1 MAAPIPARAGALA
14 IPAALILGSL
24 AAACASSPSQ
34 EGVPRAAPVRSVMR
48 VAGTDPV
55 EVHTEAS
62 VTQRT
67 FQVPP
72 EQVWAVVPG
81 VYERLEIPI
90 TTADPA
96 AREIGNTG
104 YLARRVE
111 GKRMNSYLD
120 CGTQLGGA
128 VANSHDVT
136 LSVVTKV
143 IAQEGGATGV
153 RTVLDA
159 SARARATSGNPVHCQ
174 SRGVL
179 EERIGR
185 LIAEALAGLTG

>member
-1 MAAPIPARAGALA
+1 MADSTPARAGALA

-24 AAACASSPSQ
+24 TAACGSSPSPD
-34 EGVPRAAPVRSVMR
+34 VPRAAPVRSVMR
-48 VAGTDPV
+48 VAGTAPV
-55 EVHTEAS
+55 EMHTEAN
-62 VTQRT
+62 VAERV
-67 FQVPP
+67 FQVPA
-72 EQVWAVVPG
+72 EQVWAEVPG
-81 VYERLEIPI
+81 VYERLGIPI
-90 TTADPA
+90 TTADPD
-96 AREIGNTG
+96 AREVGNPG

-143 IAQEGGATGV
+143 IAREGGASGV

-159 SARARATSGNPVHCQ
+159 TARARATSGNPVHCQ

-185 LIAEALAGLTG
+185 LIAEALAGMSG

>member
-104 YLARRVE
+104 YLA
-111 GKRMNSYLD
+111 
-120 CGTQLGGA
+120 